1 LGHPER
7 EVELAAIAGYLHDI
21 GNLIGR
27 GNHSV
32 ASALLARDELI
43 HLGMSAL
50 ESAQVMNAIGS
61 HEEESGTAVS
71 NISAANIL
79 ADKSDVHRSRVQNPD
94 MTSFDIHDRVN
105 YAARKSFLRVEEE
118 DRTISLELEIDT
130 EVAREMEYFEIFI
143 SRMVMCR
150 RAAEFLDCRFQ
161 LLINDN
167 QLL

>member
-1 LGHPER
+1 
-7 EVELAAIAGYLHDI
+7 
-21 GNLIGR
+21 
-27 GNHSV
+27 
-32 ASALLARDELI
+32 
-43 HLGMSAL
+43 
-50 ESAQVMNAIGS
+50 MNAIGS